1 MRHLRFEEAIES
13 HRKAALAFE
22 EILQMATNNTKI
34 LESIKLQ
41 RDFQQKNIELVRLK
55 KAQYEKYKQSQQRLK
70 NTSFLE
76 QRMAKDR
83 IESFCELQMSIF
95 KTLEESDSVLDSLG
109 IIRTPASP
117 SNDIK
122 VAVDNTNDVELSKN
136 KLDNARMYHKCQ
148 YFYSQCI
155 FTLDLYW

>member
-13 HRKAALAFE
+13 HRKAASAFD

-34 LESIKLQ
+34 IESIKLQ

-83 IESFCELQMSIF
+83 IESFCDMQMSIF
-95 KTLEESDSVLDSLG
+95 KTLEESDSLLDSLG
-109 IIRTPASP
+109 ISRTPVSAS
-117 SNDIK
+117 DGMK
-122 VAVDNTNDVELSKN
+122 VTVDNTNDVKN
-136 KLDNARMYHKCQ
+136 KLDNTCMYHLCNAI
-148 YFYSQCI
+148 YR
-155 FTLDLYW
+155 